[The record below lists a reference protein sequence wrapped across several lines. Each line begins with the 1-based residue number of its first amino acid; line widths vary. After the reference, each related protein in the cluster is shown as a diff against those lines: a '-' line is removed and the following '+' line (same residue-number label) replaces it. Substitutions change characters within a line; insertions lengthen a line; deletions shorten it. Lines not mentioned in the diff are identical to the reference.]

1 MRNYVHPPLIHS
13 DTRAPPS
20 SEHPIAGGSIH
31 VVWERPLAPNPP
43 LLNPSIS
50 HATVHRGFSS
60 ACFIG
65 FRSLISFSAF
75 PPPPARS
82 PRSPRAR
89 QSLSLRLPVLRTPV
103 RRVGGPCLLEEQ
115 SCSPRGGEESTPAPS
130 NQETHERND
139 SLHAHHASHR
149 RSRYHRLAQV
159 PTQNSASR
167 VGAHFLARMPS
178 PQRHARMHKPSAS
191 GHLLEY
197 ARPLQSL
204 LQPRGRMLRRLTPQ
218 HPQKD

>member
-31 VVWERPLAPNPP
+31 VVWERPLAPNPHFS
-43 LLNPSIS
+43 NPSIL
-50 HATVHRGFSS
+50 TRHRSPRL
-60 ACFIG
+60 FI
-65 FRSLISFSAF
+65 SLLHWLFGLVSFSAF

-178 PQRHARMHKPSAS
+178 PHRHARMHKPSAS

>member
-43 LLNPSIS
+43 LLNPSIHTPPFTAALHQPAS
-50 HATVHRGFSS
+50 LA
-60 ACFIG
+60 
-65 FRSLISFSAF
+65 FRRVSFSAF

-178 PQRHARMHKPSAS
+178 PHRHARMHKPSAS

-204 LQPRGRMLRRLTPQ
+204 LQPRGRMLRRPTPQ